1 MNVAGALPAGG
12 DLAEPRKTVAILGL
26 FSHHTPSQTF
36 IDPAGAKIQ
45 VIDSAGK
52 YQKRKALTG
61 LTIGF

>member
-1 MNVAGALPAGG
+1 
-12 DLAEPRKTVAILGL
+12 VAILGL